1 MDTKNIFRPHIN
13 DTMFAFLICTPMFL
27 YIGIMLVYPVLWGIS
42 LSFTNKTIGGH
53 ATFTGLDNYIKLLQ
67 DSQFLKS
74 LLNTFTYT
82 TFSILGKLLFGI
94 IMALTLNIDMRGRNL
109 VRALLIIP
117 WTLPNIVAV
126 LNWRWIF
133 ADTGGIANHILKL
146 LGVINEDL
154 IWLGDAKLAM
164 LAVIIVNVWRGTP
177 FFGLSILAK
186 LQTIP
191 TDLYEAAEIDG
202 SSIFQKFKYITLP
215 AILDVMLLTSL
226 VSSIWTIN
234 EFESVWLLTGGGPSG
249 ATELISIYS
258 YRTAMTSM
266 LLGRGVAI
274 SVMVMPVLILLIYF
288 VSKMMLSNINKA
300 LN

>member
-1 MDTKNIFRPHIN
+1 MDTKKIFKPHIN
-13 DTMFAFLICTPMFL
+13 DTMFAFLISTPMFL

-74 LLNTFTYT
+74 LLNTFIYT

-154 IWLGDAKLAM
+154 IWLGDANLAM

-215 AILDVMLLTSL
+215 SILDVMLLTSL

-274 SVMVMPVLILLIYF
+274 SVMVMPVLIL
-288 VSKMMLSNINKA
+288 
-300 LN
+300 

>member
-1 MDTKNIFRPHIN
+1 MDTKKIFKPHIN
-13 DTMFAFLICTPMFL
+13 DTMFAFLISTPMFL

-74 LLNTFTYT
+74 LLNTCIYT

-154 IWLGDAKLAM
+154 IWLGDANLAM

>member
-1 MDTKNIFRPHIN
+1 MDTKKIFRPHIN

-154 IWLGDAKLAM
+154 IWLGDANLAM